1 LVGGK
6 DKGKGLRERV
16 AAVGMEVGW
25 KRGEGFMVT
34 LNYVQLFWGR

>member
-1 LVGGK
+1 LAGGK

-25 KRGEGFMVT
+25 KRGDSWW
-34 LNYVQLFWGR
+34 L